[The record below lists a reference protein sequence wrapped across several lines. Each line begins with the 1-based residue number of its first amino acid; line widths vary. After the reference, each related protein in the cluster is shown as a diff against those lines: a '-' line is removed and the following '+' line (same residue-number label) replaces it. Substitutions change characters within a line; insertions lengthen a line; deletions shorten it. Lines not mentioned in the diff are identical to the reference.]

1 MTEEELKKLF
11 SSRLQYLLSQNDM
24 KQSELAKILS
34 VSESTVGKWILMKAM
49 PRMGII
55 QKLSDYFH
63 VSMKYFLEKE
73 APTPVPIIDS
83 FKVTDSERE
92 MIRKYRELSPA
103 GKATVDAV
111 IEVQYQA
118 IHPVMKKETS

>member
-1 MTEEELKKLF
+1 MTEDELKCLF
-11 SSRLQYLLSQNDM
+11 SSRLQHLLQQNEMKQND
-24 KQSELAKILS
+24 LAKILS

-55 QKLSDYFH
+55 QKLSEYFH
-63 VSMKYFLEKE
+63 VSMKYFLEKDS
-73 APTPVPIIDS
+73 PDPLPIIKK
-83 FKVTDSERE
+83 FELTDQEQE

-111 IEVQYQA
+111 IDVQYKA
-118 IHPVMKKETS
+118 SHPVVKKETS

>member
-1 MTEEELKKLF
+1 VTEDELKCLF
-11 SSRLQYLLSQNDM
+11 SSRLQHLLQQNEMKQND
-24 KQSELAKILS
+24 LAKILS

-55 QKLSDYFH
+55 QKLSEYFH
-63 VSMKYFLEKE
+63 VSMKYFLEKDS
-73 APTPVPIIDS
+73 PDPLPIIKK
-83 FKVTDSERE
+83 FELTDQEQE

-111 IEVQYQA
+111 IDVQYKA
-118 IHPVMKKETS
+118 SHPVAKKETS

>member
-11 SSRLQYLLSQNDM
+11 SSRLQFLLSQNDM
-24 KQSELAKILS
+24 KQSDLAKILS
-34 VSESTVGKWILMKAM
+34 VSESTVGKWILMKAI

-55 QKLSDYFH
+55 QKLSEYFH
-63 VSMKYFLEKE
+63 VSMKYFLEKD
-73 APTPVPIIDS
+73 APEPIPLNES
-83 FKVTDSERE
+83 FKVTESEKE

-118 IHPVMKKETS
+118 VHPVMKKETS

>member
-34 VSESTVGKWILMKAM
+34 VSESTVGKWVLMKAM

-73 APTPVPIIDS
+73 APTTVPIIDS
-83 FKVTDSERE
+83 FKVTDSEKE

-118 IHPVMKKETS
+118 VHPVMKKETS

>member
-11 SSRLQYLLSQNDM
+11 SSRLQYLLSQNEM

-63 VSMKYFLEKE
+63 VSMKYFLEKD
-73 APTPVPIIDS
+73 APTSVPIIDS
-83 FKVTDSERE
+83 FKITDSEKE

-111 IEVQYQA
+111 IEVQYQSV
-118 IHPVMKKETS
+118 HPVMKKETS

>member
-11 SSRLQYLLSQNDM
+11 SSRLQYLLSQNEM

-63 VSMKYFLEKE
+63 VSMKYFLEKD
-73 APTPVPIIDS
+73 APTSVPIIDS
-83 FKVTDSERE
+83 FKITDSEKE

-118 IHPVMKKETS
+118 VHPVMKKETS

>member
-73 APTPVPIIDS
+73 ASTPVPIIDS

>member
-1 MTEEELKKLF
+1 MTEDELKCLF
-11 SSRLQYLLSQNDM
+11 SSRLQHLLQQNEMKQND
-24 KQSELAKILS
+24 LAKILS

-55 QKLSDYFH
+55 QKLSEYFH
-63 VSMKYFLEKE
+63 VSMKYFLEKDS
-73 APTPVPIIDS
+73 PDPLPIIKK
-83 FKVTDSERE
+83 FELTDQEQE

-111 IEVQYQA
+111 IDVQYKA
-118 IHPVMKKETS
+118 SHPVAKKETS